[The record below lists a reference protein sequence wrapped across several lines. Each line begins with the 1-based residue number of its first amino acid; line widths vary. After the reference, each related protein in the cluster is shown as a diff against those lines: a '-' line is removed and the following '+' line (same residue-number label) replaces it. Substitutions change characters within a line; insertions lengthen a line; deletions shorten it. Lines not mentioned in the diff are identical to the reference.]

1 MKKHSEKFLKI
12 LSSILVGAGIY
23 GLLYILI
30 SMQKVIGHSN
40 PIHII
45 TDLMFFSIVA
55 ALIIKGNT
63 KINQHLSNYYKWEVN
78 PIKRFV
84 LQITGNIFFT
94 FGTVLII
101 FEIYSF
107 FYLRLVWGLNLG
119 VFIPVV
125 KDALIILIIIFVF
138 YQAVYIG
145 LYFFHQWEKSVRE
158 SEKLKQENLHSQL
171 HALQNQTSPHF
182 LFNSLNVLTSL
193 IEENPTTAVVFV
205 KRLSEVYRYV
215 LQKTEQHLVEL
226 RDEINFINSYLYLQ
240 QQRFGNN
247 LITKIDI
254 PPLSLDY
261 YIAPY
266 TLQILFENAIKHNI
280 VSTEKPLS
288 VLLSVDQNNL
298 IVENNIQPKISLVPT
313 TGLGLKN
320 IKNRYKILSD
330 KNIQIINQNG
340 IFRVIIPLL
349 KNRSSFES
357 NNN

>member
-1 MKKHSEKFLKI
+1 M
-12 LSSILVGAGIY
+12 
-23 GLLYILI
+23 
-30 SMQKVIGHSN
+30 
-40 PIHII
+40 
-45 TDLMFFSIVA
+45 
-55 ALIIKGNT
+55 
-63 KINQHLSNYYKWEVN
+63 
-78 PIKRFV
+78 
-84 LQITGNIFFT
+84 
-94 FGTVLII
+94 
-101 FEIYSF
+101 
-107 FYLRLVWGLNLG
+107 
-119 VFIPVV
+119 FIPVV